1 LVLICY
7 ATIGLPLFMITTA
20 KISGMLASIFKF
32 GYKYIVLFPFVLL
45 KKLKCFR
52 KKRVKIEKNEE
63 KKISST
69 KLKYFNLIYTIVN
82 LQ

>member
-1 LVLICY
+1 
-7 ATIGLPLFMITTA
+7 MITTA

-52 KKRVKIEKNEE
+52 KKKAKIDNNE
-63 KKISST
+63 KKKASSN
-69 KLKYFNLIYTIVN
+69 KLKYINLN
-82 LQ
+82 L

>member
-52 KKRVKIEKNEE
+52 KKKVKIDNNE
-63 KKISST
+63 KKKVSSN
-69 KLKYFNLIYTIVN
+69 KLKYINLN
-82 LQ
+82 L

>member
-1 LVLICY
+1 
-7 ATIGLPLFMITTA
+7 MITTA

-52 KKRVKIEKNEE
+52 KKRVNIEKNEE
-63 KKISST
+63 KKI
-69 KLKYFNLIYTIVN
+69 
-82 LQ
+82 